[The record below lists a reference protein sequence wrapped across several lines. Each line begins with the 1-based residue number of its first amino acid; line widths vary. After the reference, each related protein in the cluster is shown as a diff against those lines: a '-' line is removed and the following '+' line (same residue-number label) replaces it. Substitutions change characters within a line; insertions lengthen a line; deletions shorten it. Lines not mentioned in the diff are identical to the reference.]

1 MDDRKAALLLSLLT
15 LSGAGVRLA
24 LAPSTAA
31 APGDVRLVERD
42 TPPPGPRGLRETA
55 RTAARLARPL
65 LPGERIDLD
74 RADVTEITRLPR
86 VGPALAQR
94 IVAWREQHGPFGSLA
109 RFDSVPGVGPHLI
122 ESLRP
127 YVLFSGQIPSPP
139 SLPSAAFYVSW
150 FISNELHTATAAA
163 TSDKLGELLLRDG
176 LITPDQLKKALL
188 EQKNTGMRL
197 GYTLVKLGFVEE
209 TEISKMLA
217 RQYRM
222 PAVDLS
228 RFEVDPKI
236 LKLIPPDIAIK
247 HTVLPLKREGRT
259 LTVAIGDPN
268 NVTAIEDLKFVTRC
282 DVFPVIA
289 GEYTLRN
296 AIDRYYQQSDAELQ
310 SLLKSV
316 AAAEELLEVVEDQQD
331 EDVRAQDLAD
341 DAPVVKLINGLLT
354 DAVKR
359 GASDIHLE
367 PFEHE
372 LRVRYRIDGALQE
385 VMKPP
390 VKMRAALT
398 SRVKIMAQLN
408 IAERRVP
415 QDGRIKLKMG
425 SKVIDFRVST
435 LPVLFGEKI
444 VLRILDKGNLTLD
457 LTKFGFEPK
466 AEQDLMK
473 AILNPYGMVLVTGP
487 TGSGKTTTLYSALS
501 QVNSIEVNI
510 MTAEDPVEYNL
521 AGVNQVLVRNEIGM
535 TFAAALKAFL
545 RQDPNIIMVGEIRDI
560 ETGGI
565 AIKAALTGHLVLST
579 LHTNDAPSTITR
591 MIDMGIEPFNVSSA
605 VNLIVAQRLVRR
617 ICKDCKAEYQYSPEE
632 VKALSINPK
641 EFQGVTFCKGA
652 GCDTCGGTGYK
663 GRAGLYEV
671 MALSPELRR
680 MVLKGGST
688 EELREEAVKEGM
700 LTLRS
705 DGMVKVKR
713 GITTLEEV
721 VKETAA

>member
-1 MDDRKAALLLSLLT
+1 
-15 LSGAGVRLA
+15 
-24 LAPSTAA
+24 
-31 APGDVRLVERD
+31 
-42 TPPPGPRGLRETA
+42 
-55 RTAARLARPL
+55 
-65 LPGERIDLD
+65 
-74 RADVTEITRLPR
+74 
-86 VGPALAQR
+86 
-94 IVAWREQHGPFGSLA
+94 
-109 RFDSVPGVGPHLI
+109 
-122 ESLRP
+122 
-127 YVLFSGQIPSPP
+127 
-139 SLPSAAFYVSW
+139 
-150 FISNELHTATAAA
+150 LHTATAAA
-163 TSDKLGELLLRDG
+163 TQDKLGDILVREG
-176 LITPDQLKKALL
+176 LITQEQLRKALL
-188 EQKNTGMRL
+188 EQKNSGMRL
-197 GYTLVKLGFVEE
+197 GYTLVKLGFIEE
-209 TEISKMLA
+209 TEVTKMLA

-236 LKLIPPDIAIK
+236 LKLIPPDIATK

-259 LTVAIGDPN
+259 LTVAIADPN
-268 NVTAIEDLKFVTRC
+268 NVTAIEDIKFITRC

-296 AIDRYYQQSDAELQ
+296 AIERYYQQSDAQLQ

-316 AAAEELLEVVEDQQD
+316 ESAEDDLELVEDAQD
-331 EDVRAQDLAD
+331 EDVKAQDLAD

-359 GASDIHLE
+359 GASDVHIE

-372 LRVRYRIDGALQE
+372 MRVRYRVDGALQE

-390 VKMRAALT
+390 IKMRAALT

-425 SKVIDFRVST
+425 ARVIDFRVST

-457 LTKFGFEPK
+457 LKTFGFEPK
-466 AEQDLMK
+466 AEAELLK

-501 QVNSIEVNI
+501 RINQIDVNI

-521 AGVNQVLVRNEIGM
+521 LGINQVLVRNDVGM

-545 RQDPNIIMVGEIRDI
+545 RQDPNIIMVGEIRDL
-560 ETGGI
+560 ETGSI

-591 MIDMGIEPFNVSSA
+591 MVDMGIEPFNVASA

-617 ICKDCKAEYQYSPEE
+617 ICKDCKQQHEYTPEE
-632 VKALSINPK
+632 MHAFGIDKK
-641 EFQGVTFCKGA
+641 EGPFFKGA
-652 GCDTCGGTGYK
+652 GCDTCAGTGYK
-663 GRAGLYEV
+663 GRQGLYEV
-671 MALSPELRR
+671 MALTSPLRR
-680 MVLKGGST
+680 AILKGGST
-688 EELREEAVKEGM
+688 EELRDLAVSEGM
-700 LTLRS
+700 LTLRM
-705 DGMVKVKR
+705 DGMVKVKK
-713 GITTLEEV
+713 GVTTLEEV
-721 VKETAA
+721 VKETAAG

>member
-1 MDDRKAALLLSLLT
+1 MR
-15 LSGAGVRLA
+15 
-24 LAPSTAA
+24 
-31 APGDVRLVERD
+31 
-42 TPPPGPRGLRETA
+42 
-55 RTAARLARPL
+55 
-65 LPGERIDLD
+65 
-74 RADVTEITRLPR
+74 
-86 VGPALAQR
+86 
-94 IVAWREQHGPFGSLA
+94 
-109 RFDSVPGVGPHLI
+109 
-122 ESLRP
+122 
-127 YVLFSGQIPSPP
+127 
-139 SLPSAAFYVSW
+139 
-150 FISNELHTATAAA
+150 TATAAA
-163 TSDKLGELLLRDG
+163 TPDKLGDILVREG
-176 LITPDQLKKALL
+176 LITQEQLRKALQ
-188 EQKNTGMRL
+188 EQKSSGMRL
-197 GYTLVKLGFVEE
+197 GYTLVKLGFIEE
-209 TEISKMLA
+209 TEVTKMLA

-236 LKLIPPDIAIK
+236 LKLIPPDIATK
-247 HTVLPLKREGRT
+247 HVVLPLKREGRT
-259 LTVAIGDPN
+259 LTVAIADPN
-268 NVTAIEDLKFVTRC
+268 NVAAIEDIKFITRC

-296 AIDRYYQQSDAELQ
+296 AIDRYYQQSDAQLQ

-316 AAAEELLEVVEDQQD
+316 EQEEDLEVVEDMED
-331 EDVRAQDLAD
+331 EDVKATDLAD

-359 GASDIHLE
+359 GASDIHIE

-372 LRVRYRIDGALQE
+372 MRVRYRVDGALHE

-425 SKVIDFRVST
+425 TRVIDFRVST

-457 LTKFGFEPK
+457 LATFGFEPK
-466 AEQDLMK
+466 AQADLLK

-501 QVNSIEVNI
+501 KINTIDVNI

-521 AGVNQVLVRNEIGM
+521 IGINQVLVRNEVGM

-545 RQDPNIIMVGEIRDI
+545 RQDPNIIMVGEIRDL
-560 ETGGI
+560 ETGSI

-591 MIDMGIEPFNVSSA
+591 MVDMGIEPFNVASA

-617 ICKDCKAEYQYSPEE
+617 ICKDCKKEHEYTPEE
-632 VKALSINPK
+632 MHAFGIDKKVGP
-641 EFQGVTFCKGA
+641 FFKGQ
-652 GCDTCGGTGYK
+652 GCDTCAGSGYK
-663 GRAGLYEV
+663 GRQGLYEV
-671 MALSPELRR
+671 MALSSPLRR
-680 MVLKGGST
+680 GILKGGST
-688 EELREEAVKEGM
+688 EELRDIAVQEGM
-700 LTLRS
+700 LTLRM
-705 DGMVKVKR
+705 DGMVKVKK
-713 GITTLEEV
+713 GVTTLEEV
-721 VKETAA
+721 VKETAAG

>member
-1 MDDRKAALLLSLLT
+1 
-15 LSGAGVRLA
+15 
-24 LAPSTAA
+24 
-31 APGDVRLVERD
+31 
-42 TPPPGPRGLRETA
+42 LR
-55 RTAARLARPL
+55 
-65 LPGERIDLD
+65 
-74 RADVTEITRLPR
+74 
-86 VGPALAQR
+86 
-94 IVAWREQHGPFGSLA
+94 
-109 RFDSVPGVGPHLI
+109 
-122 ESLRP
+122 
-127 YVLFSGQIPSPP
+127 
-139 SLPSAAFYVSW
+139 
-150 FISNELHTATAAA
+150 TATAAA
-163 TSDKLGELLLRDG
+163 TPDKLGDILVREG
-176 LITPDQLKKALL
+176 LITLEQLKKALQ
-188 EQKNTGMRL
+188 EQKSSGMRL
-197 GYTLVKLGFVEE
+197 GYTLVKLGFIEE
-209 TEISKMLA
+209 TEVTKMLA

-236 LKLIPPDIAIK
+236 LKLLPPDIATK
-247 HTVLPLKREGRT
+247 HVVLPLKREGRT
-259 LTVAIGDPN
+259 LTVAIADPN
-268 NVTAIEDLKFVTRC
+268 NVAAIEDIKFITRC

-296 AIDRYYQQSDAELQ
+296 AIDRYYQQSDAQLQ

-316 AAAEELLEVVEDQQD
+316 EAEEDLEVVEDQED
-331 EDVRAQDLAD
+331 EDVKATDLAD

-359 GASDIHLE
+359 GASDIHIE

-372 LRVRYRIDGALQE
+372 MRVRYRVDGALHE

-425 SKVIDFRVST
+425 TRVIDFRVST

-457 LTKFGFEPK
+457 LATFGFEPK
-466 AEQDLMK
+466 AQADLLK

-487 TGSGKTTTLYSALS
+487 TGSGKTTTLYSSLS
-501 QVNSIEVNI
+501 KINTIDVNI

-521 AGVNQVLVRNEIGM
+521 MGINQVLVRNEVGM

-545 RQDPNIIMVGEIRDI
+545 RQDPNIIMVGEIRDL
-560 ETGGI
+560 ETGSI

-591 MIDMGIEPFNVSSA
+591 MVDMGIEPFNVASA

-617 ICKDCKAEYQYSPEE
+617 ICKDCKQQHEYTSEE
-632 VKALSINPK
+632 MHAFGIDKK
-641 EFQGVTFCKGA
+641 EGPFSKGA
-652 GCDTCGGTGYK
+652 GCDTCAGTGYK
-663 GRAGLYEV
+663 GRQGLYEV
-671 MALSPELRR
+671 MALSSPLRR
-680 MVLKGGST
+680 GILKGGST
-688 EELREEAVKEGM
+688 EELRDIAVQEGM
-700 LTLRS
+700 LTLRM
-705 DGMVKVKR
+705 DGMVKVKK
-713 GITTLEEV
+713 GVTTLEEV
-721 VKETAA
+721 VKETAAG

>member
-1 MDDRKAALLLSLLT
+1 MR
-15 LSGAGVRLA
+15 
-24 LAPSTAA
+24 
-31 APGDVRLVERD
+31 
-42 TPPPGPRGLRETA
+42 
-55 RTAARLARPL
+55 
-65 LPGERIDLD
+65 
-74 RADVTEITRLPR
+74 
-86 VGPALAQR
+86 
-94 IVAWREQHGPFGSLA
+94 
-109 RFDSVPGVGPHLI
+109 
-122 ESLRP
+122 
-127 YVLFSGQIPSPP
+127 
-139 SLPSAAFYVSW
+139 
-150 FISNELHTATAAA
+150 TATAAA
-163 TSDKLGELLLRDG
+163 TPDKLGDILVREG
-176 LITPDQLKKALL
+176 LITLEQLKKALQ
-188 EQKNTGMRL
+188 EQKSSGMRL
-197 GYTLVKLGFVEE
+197 GYTLVKLGFIEE
-209 TEISKMLA
+209 TEVTKMLA

-236 LKLIPPDIAIK
+236 LKLIPPDIATK
-247 HTVLPLKREGRT
+247 HVVLPLKREGRT
-259 LTVAIGDPN
+259 LTVAIADPN
-268 NVTAIEDLKFVTRC
+268 NVAAIEDIKFITRC

-296 AIDRYYQQSDAELQ
+296 AIDRYYQQSDAQLQ

-316 AAAEELLEVVEDQQD
+316 EQEEDLEVVEDHED
-331 EDVRAQDLAD
+331 EDVKAQDLAD

-359 GASDIHLE
+359 GASDIHIE

-372 LRVRYRIDGALQE
+372 MRVRYRVDGALHE

-425 SKVIDFRVST
+425 ARVIDFRVST

-457 LTKFGFEPK
+457 LKTFGFEPK
-466 AEQDLMK
+466 SEADLLK

-501 QVNSIEVNI
+501 RINQIDVNI

-521 AGVNQVLVRNEIGM
+521 LGINQVLVRNEVGM

-545 RQDPNIIMVGEIRDI
+545 RQDPNIIMVGEIRDL
-560 ETGGI
+560 ETGSI

-591 MIDMGIEPFNVSSA
+591 MVDMGIEPFNVASA

-617 ICKDCKAEYQYSPEE
+617 ICKDCKKEHEYTPEE
-632 VKALSINPK
+632 MHAFGIDKKVGP
-641 EFQGVTFCKGA
+641 FFKGA
-652 GCDTCGGTGYK
+652 GCDTCAGSGYK
-663 GRAGLYEV
+663 GRQGLYEV
-671 MALSPELRR
+671 MALSSPMRR
-680 MVLKGGST
+680 GILKGGST
-688 EELREEAVKEGM
+688 EELRDIAVQEGM
-700 LTLRS
+700 LTLRM
-705 DGMVKVKR
+705 DGMVKVKK
-713 GITTLEEV
+713 GVTTLEEV
-721 VKETAA
+721 VKETAAG

>member
-1 MDDRKAALLLSLLT
+1 MPNYWTLYALSSLS
-15 LSGAGVRLA
+15 
-24 LAPSTAA
+24 
-31 APGDVRLVERD
+31 
-42 TPPPGPRGLRETA
+42 
-55 RTAARLARPL
+55 
-65 LPGERIDLD
+65 LD
-74 RADVTEITRLPR
+74 RANPDS
-86 VGPALAQR
+86 
-94 IVAWREQHGPFGSLA
+94 HFSPFK
-109 RFDSVPGVGPHLI
+109 F
-122 ESLRP
+122 
-127 YVLFSGQIPSPP
+127 
-139 SLPSAAFYVSW
+139 
-150 FISNELHTATAAA
+150 NELHTASVAVTQ
-163 TSDKLGELLLRDG
+163 DKLGEILVREG
-176 LITPDQLKKALL
+176 LITQEQLRKALL
-188 EQKNTGMRL
+188 EQKNSGMRL
-197 GYTLVKLGFVEE
+197 GYTLVKLGFIEE
-209 TEISKMLA
+209 TEVSKMLA

-228 RFEVDPKI
+228 RFEVDAKI
-236 LKLIPPDIAIK
+236 LKLIPPDVATK

-259 LTVAIGDPN
+259 LTVAIADPN
-268 NVTAIEDLKFVTRC
+268 NVTAIEDIKFITRC

-296 AIDRYYQQSDAELQ
+296 AIDRYYQQSDAQLQ

-316 AAAEELLEVVEDQQD
+316 EQEEDLEVVEDQED
-331 EDVRAQDLAD
+331 EDVKAQDLAD

-359 GASDIHLE
+359 GASDIHIE

-372 LRVRYRIDGALQE
+372 MRVRYRVDGALQE

-425 SKVIDFRVST
+425 SRVIDFRVST

-457 LTKFGFEPK
+457 LKTFGFEVK
-466 AEQDLMK
+466 AEADLLK
-473 AILNPYGMVLVTGP
+473 AIENPYGMVLVTGP

-501 QVNSIEVNI
+501 RINQVDVNI

-521 AGVNQVLVRNEIGM
+521 LGINQVLVRNEVGM

-545 RQDPNIIMVGEIRDI
+545 RQDPNIIMVGEIRDL
-560 ETGGI
+560 ETGSI

-591 MIDMGIEPFNVSSA
+591 MVDMGIEPFNVASA

-617 ICKDCKAEYQYSPEE
+617 ICKECKQQHEYTNEE
-632 VKALSINPK
+632 MHAFGIDKK
-641 EFQGVTFCKGA
+641 EGPFFKGA
-652 GCDTCGGTGYK
+652 GCDTCAGTGYR
-663 GRAGLYEV
+663 GRQGLYEV
-671 MALSPELRR
+671 MALSSPLRR
-680 MVLKGGST
+680 EILKGAST
-688 EELREEAVKEGM
+688 EELRDTAVKEGM
-700 LTLRS
+700 LTLRM
-705 DGMVKVKR
+705 DGMMKVKK
-713 GITTLEEV
+713 GVTTLEEV
-721 VKETAA
+721 VKETAAG